1 VGGAWF
7 VEVALMSAEG
17 AALSSPAAGAA
28 GSDDCEGGLDAS
40 MLCSCLCRVV
50 SYAWILKA
58 WWRRLQ

>member
-1 VGGAWF
+1 
-7 VEVALMSAEG
+7 MSAEG